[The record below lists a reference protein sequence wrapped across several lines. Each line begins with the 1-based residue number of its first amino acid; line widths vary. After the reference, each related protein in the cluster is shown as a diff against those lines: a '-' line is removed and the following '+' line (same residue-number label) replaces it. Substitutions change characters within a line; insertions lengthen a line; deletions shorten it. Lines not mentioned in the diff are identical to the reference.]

1 MSEIEA
7 TEPEATVTLLLL
19 GDAGCGK
26 STFLSRLKNGRRP
39 SPSQP
44 GTTVESAPEPLR
56 DSDQPFIY
64 DIRFSKKKFTLE
76 LYDTASPNQHWT
88 SLHPDVV
95 VIAFDISNRGT
106 LDGLKAA
113 VYIIER
119 ANCISKKWR
128 NDITRYFQHGHGE
141 RIPVMLLGLKRDLR
155 TEGEGIIYPQ
165 EVGAYQTKQMATYR
179 IAQELRCDRYAE
191 CSAVTGEL
199 LAETFEDLARMAG
212 MTTTSKGGQT
222 AGGCLIL

>member
-1 MSEIEA
+1 MSEGDV
-7 TEPEATVTLLLL
+7 TETEATVTLLLL

-26 STFLSRLKNGRRP
+26 STFLSRLKNGRRLT
-39 SPSQP
+39 PSQP
-44 GTTVESAPEPLR
+44 GATVESAPEPLR

-106 LDGLKAA
+106 LDGLKA
-113 VYIIER
+113 
-119 ANCISKKWR
+119 WR

-155 TEGEGIIYPQ
+155 TEGDGIIYPQ
-165 EVGAYQTKQMATYR
+165 ETYR

-212 MTTTSKGGQT
+212 MTTTTKGGQT
-222 AGGCLIL
+222 AGGCQIL